1 LADSPKA
8 DSLRVDR
15 SEDRERVLDL
25 KLEAATTGFAS
36 RLTLAARSNVTTPMP
51 AGGSSSCRWL

>member
-36 RLTLAARSNVTTPMP
+36 RLTLAAAVERDDAN
-51 AGGSSSCRWL
+51 ARRRQ